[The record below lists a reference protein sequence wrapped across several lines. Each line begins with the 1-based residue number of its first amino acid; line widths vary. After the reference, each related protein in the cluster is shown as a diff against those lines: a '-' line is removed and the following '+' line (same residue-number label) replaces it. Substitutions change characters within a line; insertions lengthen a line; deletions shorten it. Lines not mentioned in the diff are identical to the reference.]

1 MHPLSPFIAA
11 GNFIDKWLIP
21 DQLKSSPILLRKA
34 RVLVFLHLFLFIIS
48 LAFDLNNTLNFPDA
62 ANPPLKLAMLI
73 TIGLTLTFRFLG
85 NFTLSGNLLA
95 LFLSYV
101 LIDSIPTSG
110 GLYSD
115 NLLWLLA
122 APLMALLFA
131 NPRSGLLWLIGLLGY
146 TNYQYFLEINA
157 AVSFREQTLG
167 LDALY
172 YLITYSGLFIIVVGV
187 VLIFARGQA
196 LIIQALNEK
205 QEELERQKQEIQ
217 KQAQSLKEAQVKLK
231 SSNRELEQFAYAA
244 SHDLKEPL
252 RMIGTYTQLI
262 QRKLNDHLDG
272 ATGEYM
278 HFVTDGVTRM
288 DKLLTDLLEYSRL
301 GRTNSQSTNT
311 NLGEILFVVINNLM
325 AVMKDNNA
333 AIYSNPLPVVN
344 APSTQM
350 IQLFQNL
357 IANSIK
363 FRQEGVEPVIEINY
377 SFEKGNH
384 VFTFHDNGIG
394 IPEEH
399 RKNVFNIFERLH
411 TRQDYEG
418 TGIGLATCKKIVANL
433 GGDIWVEPTGKPG
446 SKFQFTLPSAN

>member
-1 MHPLSPFIAA
+1 M
-11 GNFIDKWLIP
+11 D
-21 DQLKSSPILLRKA
+21 
-34 RVLVFLHLFLFIIS
+34 
-48 LAFDLNNTLNFPDA
+48 
-62 ANPPLKLAMLI
+62 
-73 TIGLTLTFRFLG
+73 
-85 NFTLSGNLLA
+85 
-95 LFLSYV
+95 
-101 LIDSIPTSG
+101 
-110 GLYSD
+110 
-115 NLLWLLA
+115 
-122 APLMALLFA
+122 
-131 NPRSGLLWLIGLLGY
+131 
-146 TNYQYFLEINA
+146 
-157 AVSFREQTLG
+157 
-167 LDALY
+167 LDAMY
-172 YLITYSGLFIIVVGV
+172 YFITYSGLFIIVVGV

-196 LIIQALNEK
+196 LIIKALNEK

-217 KQAQSLKEAQVKLK
+217 NQAQSLKEAQVQLQG
-231 SSNRELEQFAYAA
+231 SNRELEQFAYAA

-262 QRKLNDHLDG
+262 QRKLNDHLDE

-301 GRTNSQSTNT
+301 GRVNT
-311 NLGEILFVVINNLM
+311 QTTKTDLGEILFVVINNLM
-325 AVMKDNNA
+325 MVMKDSNA
-333 AIYSNPLPVVN
+333 AIYSNPLPTIK

-363 FRQEGVEPVIEINY
+363 FRQKGVVPVIEINY

-411 TRQDYEG
+411 TRQEYEG

-433 GGDIWVEPTGKPG
+433 GGDIWVASTDKPG

>member
-1 MHPLSPFIAA
+1 
-11 GNFIDKWLIP
+11 
-21 DQLKSSPILLRKA
+21 
-34 RVLVFLHLFLFIIS
+34 FLHLFLFLIS

-73 TIGLTLTFRFLG
+73 TIGLALIFKYFG

-95 LFLSYV
+95 LFLSFV
-101 LIDSIPTSG
+101 LVESIPTSG

-146 TNYQYFLEINA
+146 TAYQYFLEINA
-157 AVSFREQTLG
+157 AVSFREQTLD
-167 LDALY
+167 LDAMY
-172 YLITYSGLFIIVVGV
+172 YFITYSGLFIIVVGV

-196 LIIQALNEK
+196 LIINALNEK

-217 KQAQSLKEAQVKLK
+217 NQAQSLKEAQVQLQG
-231 SSNRELEQFAYAA
+231 SNRELEQFAYAA

-262 QRKLNDHLDG
+262 QRKLNDHLDE

-301 GRTNSQSTNT
+301 GRVNT
-311 NLGEILFVVINNLM
+311 QTTKTDLGEILFVVINNLM
-325 AVMKDNNA
+325 MVMKDSNA
-333 AIYSNPLPVVN
+333 SIYSNPLPTIK

-363 FRQEGVEPVIEINY
+363 FRQKGVEPVIEINY
-377 SFEKGNH
+377 SFEDGNH

-411 TRQDYEG
+411 TRQEYEG
-418 TGIGLATCKKIVANL
+418 TGIGLATCKKIVTNL
-433 GGDIWVEPTGKPG
+433 GGDIWVASTGKPG